1 MTQALALDEGLVP
14 ADQRARALDALVEL
28 VNRFQPFGGSPHF
41 SGGTIGLAPIVRALM
56 DSRRNDVLGQV
67 LQEDTQPS
75 YGFFLA
81 PTTANPRA

>member
-1 MTQALALDEGLVP
+1 MALDEGLVP
-14 ADQRARALDALVEL
+14 ADQRARALDAL

>member
-14 ADQRARALDALVEL
+14 ADQRARVLDALVEL
-28 VNRFQPFGGSPHF
+28 VNGFQPFNGGPHF

-56 DSRRNDVLGQV
+56 DGRRDDVLGQV
-67 LQEDTQPS
+67 LHEDTQPS
-75 YGFFLA
+75 NGFFLA